1 MSVLTLAMIV
11 ALSASHAS
19 PTQYQLR
26 IDVIRGADTVRTNFR
41 IEEGLEG
48 RALVEGPK
56 SFTRVQA
63 TVRRGATDG
72 CVRVTV
78 ASASATD
85 KAAVERMK
93 VEPAPLLE
101 VCGATTGE
109 IALDGVHY
117 RVTVREAAA
126 SEHAP

>member
-1 MSVLTLAMIV
+1 MLTLAMIA
-11 ALSASHAS
+11 ALSAFHAS

-26 IDVIRGADTVRTNFR
+26 IDVIRGADTVRTTFR

-78 ASASATD
+78 ASATATD

-109 IALDGVHY
+109 IALAGVHY
-117 RVTVREAAA
+117 RVTVREADAR
-126 SEHAP
+126 E